1 MAEAVNNS
9 LPLNIVTLF
18 IPVLFYFLGLKS
30 NFEQFKDLFSEK
42 KSLIYGFCI
51 QLLLLPLIGII
62 ISELFST
69 SLFAIAAVIVLIVP
83 GGHVSG
89 LLSHIKKGN
98 VPLSVF
104 LTSFASMISPLTII
118 FWLTVITTKSGE
130 FSINLVESLT
140 QLIMFILT
148 PFVFG
153 MIVKIK
159 FPKFSNI
166 IFNPLDK
173 FLKILII
180 VVSVW
185 TPVDLATYILDNIRE
200 GLMISLLSLLA
211 IFVSSRVLINY
222 SKIDTAN
229 AKTLQ
234 IEALC
239 QNFPIVLGISIA
251 LEMPEVA
258 IYGMIYYLISM
269 VFAVSYSFSKKF

>member
-118 FWLTVITTKSGE
+118 FWLTVITTKSDE